1 MVVGADGETGCM
13 RVLLKFELDCSADVA
28 WRAIRSP
35 AGLKQVSAPFMK
47 FHSEQGG
54 FPDVWP
60 AGEHLVHVELFGL
73 VSMGRQVIAISY
85 PHRVGDTRFVRDSGY
100 GISGMFTV
108 SNGWQH
114 TMAVT
119 PLNSGRT
126 LYRDELRFE
135 AGALTPLMWPA
146 YWAFWQWR
154 ALRMRT
160 LSRGW
165 K

>member
-1 MVVGADGETGCM
+1 M
-13 RVLLKFELDCSADVA
+13 RVLLKFELDCAADVA

-35 AGLKQVSAPFMK
+35 AGLQQVSAPLMV

-54 FPDVWP
+54 FPEIWP
-60 AGEHLVHVELFGL
+60 EGEHLVRVELFGIAA
-73 VSMGRQVIAISY
+73 MGQQVIAISY
-85 PHRVGDTRFVRDSGY
+85 PKPFGDTRLVRDSGY
-100 GISGMFTV
+100 GISGLFTAV
-108 SNGWQH
+108 TDWQH

-119 PLNSGRT
+119 PLSSGRT

-135 AGALTPLMWPA
+135 AGAITPLMWPV

-154 ALRMRT
+154 ALRMRA
-160 LSRGW
+160 LSKSW